1 MERVA
6 SRCVSLLAQR
16 RGYSA
21 AATMVKGAGRSAAA
35 TEEKT
40 AVAAKSAMA
49 AKKDVGTGAEKA
61 AWVPDPVTGYYRPS
75 GGAKEVDAADLRA
88 KLCC

>member
-21 AATMVKGAGRSAAA
+21 AAAMVKGARRSAPAA
-35 TEEKT
+35 EEKT

-49 AKKDVGTGAEKA
+49 ARKEVGASAEKA

-75 GGAKEVDAADLRA
+75 GAPKEVDAADLRA

>member
-21 AATMVKGAGRSAAA
+21 AAAMVKGAGRSAAA
-35 TEEKT
+35 EEKT

-49 AKKDVGTGAEKA
+49 ARKDVGAGAEKA

-75 GGAKEVDAADLRA
+75 GAAKEVDAADLRA